1 MASTPSASALSA
13 VLRCRGKLWTRN
25 PPTKRPTASVYSL
38 GIAGGVARISPAERD
53 RAPEASAWE
62 AFLKG
67 ERVSAGSALALELA
81 SPRVDVKVRRGK
93 DSRRC
98 NTLCHP
104 KLSQSL
110 GDTRSAVPGVQN
122 PPARQLARRLL
133 TYLPDIDTFCKIT
146 RTVRCETL
154 RAHVCKIVIVQE
166 FDEYPAGALKVSIR
180 TTCSGQGAH
189 FVSRGWST
197 LKRTCFS
204 LTALVSEFMLGV
216 LCGSSSRP
224 NAPQHHLD
232 EKNVNSDARQVRHH
246 ILMLF
251 SIIILHMICSLLPFF
266 QVNGQI
272 RDDLVSTEDNCDP
285 GKDQDHRGRT

>member
-25 PPTKRPTASVYSL
+25 PPTKRPTTSVYSL

-53 RAPEASAWE
+53 RVPEASAWE

-67 ERVSAGSALALELA
+67 ERVSAGRALALQLT

-93 DSRRC
+93 DSWRC
-98 NTLCHP
+98 DTLCHP

-110 GDTRSAVPGVQN
+110 GDAHSAAPGVQK
-122 PPARQLARRLL
+122 PPARQ
-133 TYLPDIDTFCKIT
+133 IT
-146 RTVRCETL
+146 PTIRCETL
-154 RAHVCKIVIVQE
+154 CAHVCRIVIVQEE

-180 TTCSGQGAH
+180 TTCSGQGPH
-189 FVSRGWST
+189 FVLCGWST
-197 LKRTCFS
+197 LTRTCFS

-216 LCGSSSRP
+216 LCGSSGRP

-232 EKNVNSDARQVRHH
+232 ETNVNSDARQVRHH
-246 ILMLF
+246 ILILF

-266 QVNGQI
+266 
-272 RDDLVSTEDNCDP
+272 R
-285 GKDQDHRGRT
+285 